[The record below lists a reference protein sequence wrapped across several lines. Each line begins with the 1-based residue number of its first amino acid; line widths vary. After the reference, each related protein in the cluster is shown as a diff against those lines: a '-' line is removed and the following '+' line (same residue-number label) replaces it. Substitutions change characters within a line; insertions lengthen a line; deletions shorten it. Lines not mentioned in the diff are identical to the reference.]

1 MVRDIN
7 LISKI
12 EVVSTKLKE
21 ETDNSNPLREL
32 LNFIKKEIKECDI
45 DSETDESI
53 LFQIFF
59 LEIFLEKV
67 FYNLTGNV
75 PYIEGVTKEIQIR
88 FYGTIGNILY
98 ELSQALRTKDHE
110 NLYAINIKFGLAY
123 LEAKNQLNRVLKKE
137 KGLIYED
144 T

>member
-1 MVRDIN
+1 MVSDIN

-21 ETDNSNPLREL
+21 ETSNSNPLREL

-98 ELSQALRTKDHE
+98 ELSQALRTKNHE
-110 NLYAINIKFGLAY
+110 NLYAINIKFGLTY
-123 LEAKNQLNRVLKKE
+123 LEAKNQLNRVLNNRE
-137 KGLIYED
+137 RASI
-144 T
+144 